1 MPSSQVLVRLP
12 QTTLKRRQLK
22 DKITIHFQK
31 SEVSNN
37 FDVEDVNI
45 ILENDSE
52 IWLTV
57 TFNEPAGVEFVLSRE
72 KHHELIIDGVVIP
85 FEVKRHLPV
94 PSWRLVSPSVDSDSD
109 PETFVVLDENKH
121 KSEAKGSEISAEGG
135 TLVAGQQENLP
146 SCQSDSAECN
156 KDQQPSSEHDQGE
169 EVDPIYSL
177 REKEPDWWQAK
188 TPEEEAQKKPEAEA
202 EVEEDEQLIEVT
214 GYKKTHDIGV
224 LKLYFE
230 NPLKSGGG
238 EIETIGRDPKTG
250 AVRITFKNPLVAA
263 MVEARRHKLARSHL
277 KVKLITKKKRRPL
290 PINARC
296 LFLEGIPDG
305 CSSERVKLFI
315 ENRASMDEEPTIQ
328 YGEKPG
334 TALCTFSRDIP
345 DLDAVVTNVSKKK
358 QQEVVITAKKVQ
370 EADAV
375 LVTGFSKDL
384 NLVTIEL
391 YFDNKNKSG
400 GGGVREVQP
409 GPKGGQATVYFE
421 DWKVVN
427 EVLQKDTHKIGRKAV
442 KVETYHE
449 CLWKMS
455 RGDQASVSDIPDKT
469 SPEQVKRS
477 TGNVASSIKG
487 VEAQET
493 GQKVGTKK
501 PQAGQRVQV
510 QIQGEQG
517 GKDADTQEMPESD
530 HQEDVE
536 QLIEVTGFKPST
548 GDEVLGFYF
557 ENRVKSGGGEIEML
571 ARDPKTGA
579 VSITFKNQSVAVEV
593 EKRKHKLACANLN
606 VKLITKKKRR
616 PLPVNARCLFLDGI
630 PDGCSS
636 EHVKL
641 FIDNRASMDE
651 EPTIQYGEKPGTAIC
666 TFSRDIPDLDDV
678 VTKVSKKT
686 MQGFVI
692 TARKVQEADAILVTE
707 FSKGVS
713 LETIELYFD
722 NKKKSGG
729 GGVREVQPGQMD
741 GQAIVYFEDWKVV
754 NDILRIDHK
763 IGGKAVK
770 VESYHDCLGK
780 LSHGDQASVS
790 DISGKTRP
798 EQLKRG
804 TGNVASSIEGAEAQE
819 TRQRKVGMK
828 KLQVG
833 QTRVQAPFQGEQ
845 RSNDVDTQEGFQG
858 KLTED
863 YEQLIEVTGFKPSA
877 EDEAIGLY
885 FENSRKSGGG
895 EIETMERDSKTGAV
909 RITFKDQSVAV
920 EVERKKHQLAG
931 AILDVK
937 LITKKKRRPLP
948 INAQCL
954 FLEGIPDGC
963 SSEHVKLFIENRASM
978 DEEPTI
984 QYGEKPGTALC
995 TFSYDIPE
1003 LDAVITKISKKKL
1016 QSVDITAAKVHES
1029 DAILVQGF
1037 SQDTGVEMIELYFDS
1052 KKKSGGGAVREVQP
1066 GPMDGQAVVYFE
1078 DWNVVQ
1084 DVLARGLHK
1093 LGGNDLLIDSY
1104 HEFLGRLSPL
1114 DAPTPHTPKPVSV
1127 KVQEPIMEFLY
1138 GKGENTKKK
1147 LLKDLAKAKAK
1158 LLWPDGSQ
1166 KSQAKLEPIIDES
1179 QQPWLNWEKEA
1190 VDVLTRFMGGCKLAR
1205 VPVPQTL
1212 WKGFADKLQKM
1223 TTACSM
1229 VPDAQLHEVILVGE
1243 QRDVDDTEVKI
1254 NLVTT
1259 KLQKDADYDAA
1270 QATEDINWDAEKLQ
1284 LFTLCGIKQEIEKS
1298 FPALKITIFNSP
1310 GKTGITLD
1318 GVRSTIKEV
1327 ELKIRRMMD
1336 SLEKTEFKSGSI
1348 KVRFVQHVPD
1358 KIHEVLGSQNI
1369 RAACSGS
1376 DDGKITIHGA
1386 TSRDIREAKAYI
1398 DNEIDEDVI
1407 VIKGSAL
1414 AVVQGHEGK
1423 KLVDCINKQKLVMVE
1438 MKQDSIEL
1446 AGFQSKLEEAKSQI
1460 TKFLKN
1466 TTMYK
1471 EHIPCCAADIKTIN
1485 DLWREEVE
1493 FAEMDNQANYVKIES
1508 KTHGSQTGF
1517 TIEGN
1522 QEGIEKARKFCHGI
1536 IERLNRNQ
1544 RVPPVSD
1551 KARTRFEDYTEVQS
1565 PDQSEDSTSNTNGVP
1580 VRVPMQQQYS
1590 QQDTGH
1596 KLRRKKLARSADSE
1610 QLLQTWPRDETDSKI
1625 GPSRSSQRGNL
1636 FQRFMLPKTVAR
1648 SDEKFVTNGLT
1659 IVVRRGDITKQQ
1671 VDAIVSP
1678 SNPKMQHGGGAAKAI
1693 EMAAGPQL
1701 GSFCAGVLM
1710 NRPNQPLQASECI
1723 VSPGFNLSCRHIIHS
1738 VGPGQNMS
1746 PRQFNSILNQAFVNC
1761 LLKADESKAQ
1771 SLAMPLIGSGAVGA
1785 PKEDCAEL
1793 LIRALVNFSSM
1804 PNRFLNE
1811 VYLVNIDTEATEA
1824 LVQCCKDI
1832 I

>member
-22 DKITIHFQK
+22 DKITKHFQK
-31 SEVSNN
+31 SQVSKD

-45 ILENDSE
+45 ILENDSK

-85 FEVKRHLPV
+85 FEVKRHLPI

-135 TLVAGQQENLP
+135 TLLAGQQENLP
-146 SCQSDSAECN
+146 SCRSDSAECN
-156 KDQQPSSEHDQGE
+156 KDQQPSSEHDQEE

-188 TPEEEAQKKPEAEA
+188 AAEEEAQKKHEAEA

-214 GYKKTHDIGV
+214 GYKKTQGIGV

-230 NPLKSGGG
+230 NPLRSGGG

-263 MVEARRHKLARSHL
+263 VVEARRHKLDRSNL

-305 CSSERVKLFI
+305 CSSESVKLFI
-315 ENRASMDEEPTIQ
+315 ENRASMGGEPKIQ
-328 YGEKPG
+328 YGKKPG

-358 QQEVVITAKKVQ
+358 LQEVVITAKKVQ

-375 LVTGFSKDL
+375 LVTGFSKDV

-400 GGGVREVQP
+400 GGRVRDVQP
-409 GPKGGQATVYFE
+409 GPMDGQAIVYFE

-427 EVLQKDTHKIGRKAV
+427 EVLHKDTHKIGRKAV

-449 CLWKMS
+449 CLWKLS
-455 RGDQASVSDIPDKT
+455 HGDQASVSDIPDKT

-487 VEAQET
+487 AEAQET
-493 GQKVGTKK
+493 GQKVGMKK
-501 PQAGQRVQV
+501 PQVGQRVQV

-517 GKDADTQEMPESD
+517 GKVADAQEMPESD

-548 GDEVLGFYF
+548 GDEVLGLYF
-557 ENRVKSGGGEIEML
+557 ENRGKSGGGEIEML
-571 ARDPKTGA
+571 ERDPKTGA
-579 VSITFKNQSVAVEV
+579 VRITFKNQSVAVEV

-616 PLPVNARCLFLDGI
+616 PLPVNARCMFLEGI

-636 EHVKL
+636 EHLKL
-641 FIDNRASMDE
+641 FIENRASMDE

-666 TFSRDIPDLDDV
+666 TFSRDIPGLDDI

-686 MQGFVI
+686 MKDVVI
-692 TARKVQEADAILVTE
+692 TARKVHEADAVLVTE
-707 FSKGVS
+707 FSKDVS

-722 NKKKSGG
+722 NKKSGG
-729 GGVREVQPGQMD
+729 GGVREVQPGPMD
-741 GQAIVYFEDWKVV
+741 GQVIVYFEDWK
-754 NDILRIDHK
+754 
-763 IGGKAVK
+763 
-770 VESYHDCLGK
+770 
-780 LSHGDQASVS
+780 
-790 DISGKTRP
+790 
-798 EQLKRG
+798 
-804 TGNVASSIEGAEAQE
+804 
-819 TRQRKVGMK
+819 
-828 KLQVG
+828 
-833 QTRVQAPFQGEQ
+833 
-845 RSNDVDTQEGFQG
+845 
-858 KLTED
+858 
-863 YEQLIEVTGFKPSA
+863 
-877 EDEAIGLY
+877 
-885 FENSRKSGGG
+885 
-895 EIETMERDSKTGAV
+895 
-909 RITFKDQSVAV
+909 
-920 EVERKKHQLAG
+920 
-931 AILDVK
+931 
-937 LITKKKRRPLP
+937 
-948 INAQCL
+948 
-954 FLEGIPDGC
+954 
-963 SSEHVKLFIENRASM
+963 
-978 DEEPTI
+978 
-984 QYGEKPGTALC
+984 
-995 TFSYDIPE
+995 
-1003 LDAVITKISKKKL
+1003 
-1016 QSVDITAAKVHES
+1016 
-1029 DAILVQGF
+1029 
-1037 SQDTGVEMIELYFDS
+1037 
-1052 KKKSGGGAVREVQP
+1052 
-1066 GPMDGQAVVYFE
+1066 
-1078 DWNVVQ
+1078 VVQ

-1093 LGGNDLLIDSY
+1093 LGGNDLLTDSY

-1127 KVQEPIMEFLY
+1127 KVQEPIMEFLC

-1205 VPVPQTL
+1205 VPVPQKL
-1212 WKGFADKLQKM
+1212 WKGAADKLQKM

-1229 VPDAQLHEVILVGE
+1229 GLDTQLHEVILVGE
-1243 QRDVDDTEVKI
+1243 QRDVDGTEVKI
-1254 NLVTT
+1254 NLVT
-1259 KLQKDADYDAA
+1259 KELQKNADYDAA
-1270 QATEDINWDAEKLQ
+1270 QATEDINWDAKKLQ

-1298 FPALKITIFNSP
+1298 FPALKITIFSSP

-1318 GVRSTIKEV
+1318 GVRSTVKEV

-1358 KIHEVLGSQNI
+1358 KIHEVLGSRNI

-1407 VIKGSAL
+1407 TIKGSAL
-1414 AVVQGHEGK
+1414 AAVQGHEGK
-1423 KLVDCINKQKLVMVE
+1423 KLVDFINKQKLVMVE
-1438 MKQDSIEL
+1438 IKQDIIEL
-1446 AGFQSKLEEAKSQI
+1446 AGFKSKLEEAKSQI
-1460 TKFLKN
+1460 IEFLKN
-1466 TTMYK
+1466 TIVIK
-1471 EHIPCCAADIKTIN
+1471 EHISCHAADIKDIN
-1485 DLWREEVE
+1485 RFWHDEVE
-1493 FAEMDNQANYVKIES
+1493 VAEMANQTNYVKIEL
-1508 KTHGSQTGF
+1508 KRQGSESGF
-1517 TIEGN
+1517 AIEGN
-1522 QEGIEKARKFCHGI
+1522 QEGIGKAREICLGLI
-1536 IERLNRNQ
+1536 ARLDRNP

-1551 KARTRFEDYTEVQS
+1551 KARTRFEDYTVLQS
-1565 PDQSEDSTSNTNGVP
+1565 PDQSEDGVSDTDDVP
-1580 VRVPMQQQYS
+1580 MRVPMQQQYS

-1596 KLRRKKLARSADSE
+1596 KKLRRKKLARSADSE
-1610 QLLQTWPRDETDSKI
+1610 QLLQTSPRNETDSKI
-1625 GPSRSSQRGNL
+1625 GPSQSSQRGNM
-1636 FQRFMLPKTVAR
+1636 FQRFMRPKTVPR
-1648 SDEKFVTNGLT
+1648 SDEKFITNGLT

-1678 SNPKMQHGGGAAKAI
+1678 SNPKLQHGGGAAKAI

-1701 GSFCAGVLM
+1701 GSFCAGVLT

-1723 VSPGFNLSCRHIIHS
+1723 VSPGFNLNCRHIIHS

-1746 PRQFNSILNQAFVNC
+1746 PQQFNSILNQAFVNC
-1761 LLKADESKAQ
+1761 LLKADESQAQ

-1793 LIRALVNFSSM
+1793 LIRALVNFSSTPIM
-1804 PNRFLNE
+1804 FLNE

>member
-22 DKITIHFQK
+22 DKITKHFQK
-31 SEVSNN
+31 SQVSKD

-45 ILENDSE
+45 ILENDSK

-85 FEVKRHLPV
+85 FEVKRHLPI

-135 TLVAGQQENLP
+135 TLLAGQQENLP
-146 SCQSDSAECN
+146 SCRSDSAECN
-156 KDQQPSSEHDQGE
+156 KDQQPSSEHDQEE

-188 TPEEEAQKKPEAEA
+188 AAEEEAQKKHEAEA

-214 GYKKTHDIGV
+214 GYKKTQGIGV

-230 NPLKSGGG
+230 NPLRSGGG

-263 MVEARRHKLARSHL
+263 VVEARRHKLDRSNL

-305 CSSERVKLFI
+305 CSSESVKLFI
-315 ENRASMDEEPTIQ
+315 ENRASMGGEPKIQ
-328 YGEKPG
+328 YGKKPG

-358 QQEVVITAKKVQ
+358 LQEVVITAKKVQ

-375 LVTGFSKDL
+375 LVTGFSKDV

-400 GGGVREVQP
+400 GGRVRDVQP
-409 GPKGGQATVYFE
+409 GPMDGQAIVYFE

-427 EVLQKDTHKIGRKAV
+427 EVLHKDTHKIGRKAV

-449 CLWKMS
+449 CLWKLS
-455 RGDQASVSDIPDKT
+455 HGDQASVSDIPDKT

-487 VEAQET
+487 AEAQET
-493 GQKVGTKK
+493 GQKVGMKK
-501 PQAGQRVQV
+501 PQVGQRVQV

-517 GKDADTQEMPESD
+517 GKVADAQEMPESD

-548 GDEVLGFYF
+548 GDEVLGLYF
-557 ENRVKSGGGEIEML
+557 ENRGKSGGGEIEML
-571 ARDPKTGA
+571 ERDPKTGA
-579 VSITFKNQSVAVEV
+579 VRITFKNQSVAVEV

-616 PLPVNARCLFLDGI
+616 PLPVNARCMFLEGI

-636 EHVKL
+636 EHLKL
-641 FIDNRASMDE
+641 FIENRASMDE

-666 TFSRDIPDLDDV
+666 TFSRDIPGLDDI

-686 MQGFVI
+686 MKDVVI
-692 TARKVQEADAILVTE
+692 TARKVHEADAVLVTE
-707 FSKGVS
+707 FSKDVS

-722 NKKKSGG
+722 NKKSGG
-729 GGVREVQPGQMD
+729 GGVREVQPGPMD
-741 GQAIVYFEDWKVV
+741 GQVIVYFEDWKVV
-754 NDILRIDHK
+754 NGVLRIDHK
-763 IGGKAVK
+763 IGRKAVK
-770 VESYHDCLGK
+770 VEKYHDCLGK

-798 EQLKRG
+798 EQVKRG
-804 TGNVASSIEGAEAQE
+804 PGNVASSIKGAEAQE
-819 TRQRKVGMK
+819 TGQRKVGMK
-828 KLQVG
+828 KPQVG
-833 QTRVQAPFQGEQ
+833 QRVQVPFQGEQ
-845 RSNDVDTQEGFQG
+845 GGKDVDTQEGFQG

-885 FENSRKSGGG
+885 FENGRKSGGG

-909 RITFKDQSVAV
+909 KITFKDQSIAV
-920 EVERKKHQLAG
+920 EVERKKHKLAG

-948 INAQCL
+948 INARCL

-963 SSEHVKLFIENRASM
+963 SSEHVTLFIENRASM

-984 QYGEKPGTALC
+984 QYGEKPGRAIC
-995 TFSYDIPE
+995 SFSYEIPD

-1016 QSVDITAAKVHES
+1016 RGVDITAEKVHES

-1052 KKKSGGGAVREVQP
+1052 KKKSGGGGVREVQP
-1066 GPMDGQAVVYFE
+1066 GPMDGQAIVYFE
-1078 DWNVVQ
+1078 DWKVVQ

-1093 LGGNDLLIDSY
+1093 LGGNDLLTDSY

-1127 KVQEPIMEFLY
+1127 KVQEPIMEFLC

-1205 VPVPQTL
+1205 VPVPQKL
-1212 WKGFADKLQKM
+1212 WKGAADKLQKM

-1229 VPDAQLHEVILVGE
+1229 GLDTQLHEVILVGE
-1243 QRDVDDTEVKI
+1243 QRDVDGTEVKI
-1254 NLVTT
+1254 NLVT
-1259 KLQKDADYDAA
+1259 KELQKNADYDAA
-1270 QATEDINWDAEKLQ
+1270 QATEDINWDAKKLQ

-1298 FPALKITIFNSP
+1298 FPALKITIFSSP

-1318 GVRSTIKEV
+1318 GVRSTVKEV

-1358 KIHEVLGSQNI
+1358 KIHEVLGSRNI

-1407 VIKGSAL
+1407 TIKGSAL
-1414 AVVQGHEGK
+1414 AAVQGHEGK
-1423 KLVDCINKQKLVMVE
+1423 KLVDFINKQKLVMVE
-1438 MKQDSIEL
+1438 IKQDIIEL
-1446 AGFQSKLEEAKSQI
+1446 AGFKSKLEEAKSQI
-1460 TKFLKN
+1460 IEFLKN
-1466 TTMYK
+1466 TIVIK
-1471 EHIPCCAADIKTIN
+1471 EHISCHAADIKDIN
-1485 DLWREEVE
+1485 RFWHDEVE
-1493 FAEMDNQANYVKIES
+1493 VAEMANQTNYVKIEL
-1508 KTHGSQTGF
+1508 KRQGSESGF
-1517 TIEGN
+1517 AIEGN
-1522 QEGIEKARKFCHGI
+1522 QEGIGKAREICLGLI
-1536 IERLNRNQ
+1536 ARLDRNP

-1551 KARTRFEDYTEVQS
+1551 KARTRFEDYTVLQS
-1565 PDQSEDSTSNTNGVP
+1565 PDQSEDGVSDTDDVP
-1580 VRVPMQQQYS
+1580 MRVPMQQQYS

-1596 KLRRKKLARSADSE
+1596 KKLRRKKLARSADSE
-1610 QLLQTWPRDETDSKI
+1610 QLLQTSPRNETDSKI
-1625 GPSRSSQRGNL
+1625 GPSQSSQRGNM
-1636 FQRFMLPKTVAR
+1636 FQRFMRPKTVPR
-1648 SDEKFVTNGLT
+1648 SDEKFITNGLT

-1678 SNPKMQHGGGAAKAI
+1678 SNPKLQHGGGAAKAI

-1701 GSFCAGVLM
+1701 GSFCAGVLT

-1723 VSPGFNLSCRHIIHS
+1723 VSPGFNLNCRHIIHS

-1746 PRQFNSILNQAFVNC
+1746 PQQFNSILNQAFVNC
-1761 LLKADESKAQ
+1761 LLKADESQAQ

-1793 LIRALVNFSSM
+1793 LIRALVNFSSTPIM
-1804 PNRFLNE
+1804 FLNE